1 MVTKFNSHAWL
12 LSGLSCKRLKEELKP
27 CTIVYRILATK
38 FATAFGGRASFTN
51 PSGIPTVP
59 PSNDDSYWCALT
71 QRVLGPD
78 GQLVEPQSCK
88 PGRACFK
95 EAF

>member
-1 MVTKFNSHAWL
+1 MYH
-12 LSGLSCKRLKEELKP
+12 RLQNLGHEVCNCVRWKSQFYESEP
-27 CTIVYRILATK
+27 D
-38 FATAFGGRASFTN
+38 
-51 PSGIPTVP
+51 PTVP
-59 PSNDDSYWCALT
+59 RSNDDSYWCALT

-78 GQLVEPQSCK
+78 GQLVEPPSCK

>member
-1 MVTKFNSHAWL
+1 MYH
-12 LSGLSCKRLKEELKP
+12 RLQNLGHEVCNCVRWKSQFYESE
-27 CTIVYRILATK
+27 RD
-38 FATAFGGRASFTN
+38 
-51 PSGIPTVP
+51 PTVP
-59 PSNDDSYWCALT
+59 LSNDDSYWCALT

-78 GQLVEPQSCK
+78 GKLVEPQSCK

>member
-1 MVTKFNSHAWL
+1 MYH
-12 LSGLSCKRLKEELKP
+12 RLQNLGHEVCNCVRWKSQFYESERDL
-27 CTIVYRILATK
+27 
-38 FATAFGGRASFTN
+38 
-51 PSGIPTVP
+51 TVP

>member
-1 MVTKFNSHAWL
+1 MYH
-12 LSGLSCKRLKEELKP
+12 RLQNLGHEVCNCVRWKSQFYESEQD
-27 CTIVYRILATK
+27 
-38 FATAFGGRASFTN
+38 
-51 PSGIPTVP
+51 PTVP

>member
-1 MVTKFNSHAWL
+1 MYH
-12 LSGLSCKRLKEELKP
+12 RLQNLGHEVCNCVRWKSQFYESE
-27 CTIVYRILATK
+27 RD
-38 FATAFGGRASFTN
+38 
-51 PSGIPTVP
+51 PTFP

>member
-1 MVTKFNSHAWL
+1 MYH
-12 LSGLSCKRLKEELKP
+12 RLQNLGHDVCNCVRWKSQFYESQ
-27 CTIVYRILATK
+27 RD
-38 FATAFGGRASFTN
+38 
-51 PSGIPTVP
+51 PTVS

-78 GQLVEPQSCK
+78 GRVVDLENCQ

-95 EAF
+95 EPF